1 MQFEYRAQTSARQ
14 QMHVVGSYRTVYRRT
29 GEGWRIVSRQ
39 SQIMESMQRDFFGV
53 PGLGK
58 EPFSL

>member
-1 MQFEYRAQTSARQ
+1 
-14 QMHVVGSYRTVYRRT
+14 VVGSYRTVYRRT